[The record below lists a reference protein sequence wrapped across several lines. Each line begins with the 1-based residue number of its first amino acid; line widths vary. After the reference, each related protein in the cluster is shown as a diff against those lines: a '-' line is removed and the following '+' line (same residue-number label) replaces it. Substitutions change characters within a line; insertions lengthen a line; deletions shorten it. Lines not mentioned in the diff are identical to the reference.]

1 MVVLVQFELVVELV
15 VPVRPRGLPP
25 RRPRVRP
32 QFFHRARGPAMGHI
46 GSRPRVVAPE
56 SQRLSLGELRGDC
69 RLEPLSL
76 AADGPEM
83 GILGELGSTVG
94 GN

>member
-1 MVVLVQFELVVELV
+1 
-15 VPVRPRGLPP
+15 
-25 RRPRVRP
+25 
-32 QFFHRARGPAMGHI
+32 MGRI
-46 GSRPRVVAPE
+46 GSRPGIVAPE

-69 RLEPLSL
+69 RPEPLSL

-83 GILGELGSTVG
+83 GILGEAATG

>member
-1 MVVLVQFELVVELV
+1 MVVLVQFVLVVELV

-25 RRPRVRP
+25 RTPRVRP
-32 QFFHRARGPAMGHI
+32 QFFHRARGPVI
-46 GSRPRVVAPE
+46 GSRPGVVAPE

-69 RLEPLSL
+69 RPEPLSL

>member
-1 MVVLVQFELVVELV
+1 
-15 VPVRPRGLPP
+15 
-25 RRPRVRP
+25 
-32 QFFHRARGPAMGHI
+32 MGRI
-46 GSRPRVVAPE
+46 GSRPGMVAPE

-69 RLEPLSL
+69 RPEPLSL

>member
-1 MVVLVQFELVVELV
+1 
-15 VPVRPRGLPP
+15 
-25 RRPRVRP
+25 
-32 QFFHRARGPAMGHI
+32 MGHI

-69 RLEPLSL
+69 RPEPLSL

>member
-1 MVVLVQFELVVELV
+1 
-15 VPVRPRGLPP
+15 
-25 RRPRVRP
+25 
-32 QFFHRARGPAMGHI
+32 MGHI